1 MVMNDEIQALKNSL
15 LKQVE
20 LLEQAIAMSMNVGE
34 IAQAITATSK
44 ALTEVSLLEHQDLH
58 K

>member
-1 MVMNDEIQALKNSL
+1 MNDEIQALKNSL
-15 LKQVE
+15 LKQLE

-44 ALTEVSLLEHQDLH
+44 ALTEVSLLEHQDRH